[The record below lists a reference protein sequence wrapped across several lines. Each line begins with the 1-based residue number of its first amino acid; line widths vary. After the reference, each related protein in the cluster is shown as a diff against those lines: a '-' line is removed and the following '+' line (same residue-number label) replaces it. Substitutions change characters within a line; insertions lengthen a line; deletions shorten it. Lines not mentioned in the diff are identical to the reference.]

1 MLNTDALRFGLYM
14 AIATIIVALTA
25 VFGKFE
31 ERFVIAGVLNLS
43 QVLLAIIVG
52 GTGFYVGARSRSAGM
67 QSVIIT
73 GMVAS
78 LIVGVALVLIV
89 LVEASIDLTFIFPD
103 LKTDPIGPAL
113 TFGQELL
120 PGLVTLLVISLV
132 LGLLSSGLL
141 ALPDR
146 IRQIAIMALA
156 LTVVVGVLQSQ
167 INKIIT
173 LPDALALTVVAVS
186 AYLVSQRMLGRP
198 LLIRLFAGAA
208 LGAAFGL
215 GLALAA
221 AGGLEA
227 GGILSGSGDVP
238 RVLTTEVVVSIVI
251 FGITGVLGAT
261 MTAAPRGIF
270 YAGIG
275 LLVSLIILGGLNAQG
290 SMTVVMAVVT
300 FAILGITFWYMPG
313 FNAQAQAR
321 FEDLTPSA
329 QRSVRR
335 IAIGGALILMLVAPS
350 FLGQYITSVIDL
362 VGLYVIMGIGLTVT
376 IGYAGLLDLGYVA
389 FFAIGAYTVGILTT
403 PSLITCGGINPSEI
417 ARDDIATTCTGL
429 LTFWQAWPLSVLVA
443 GCAGLLLGIPIL
455 RLRGDYLAIVTLG
468 FGEIIRLIALSNT
481 FSPLLGGAQGIANI
495 PFPVLDLTALNPAWR
510 IGLGGATSIYYV
522 ILASVM
528 AAAFVVIRLGGTR
541 LGRAWRAMRAD
552 EDVARAMGIDV
563 VRIKLMAYATG
574 ASFAGLGGAIFGSWL
589 QGIFP
594 NSFTLLVS
602 INVVSMIIIGGM
614 GSIPGVMLGAFVLL
628 GLPEVLRELQ
638 DYRLLAFGVLLV
650 VTMLSKPQGLL
661 PPPIRRLSELAQSR
675 RASAQME
682 A

>member
-52 GTGFYVGARSRSAGM
+52 GTGLYVAARSQQSGM
-67 QSVIIT
+67 RTAVVT
-73 GMVAS
+73 GMLAS
-78 LIVGVALVLIV
+78 LIVGVGLALVVLI
-89 LVEASIDLTFIFPD
+89 EASIDLTFIFPD

-113 TFGQELL
+113 TFGLELL
-120 PGLVTLLVISLV
+120 PGLLALLALSLV
-132 LGLLSSGLL
+132 LGVISSALLMLPVRVRQVGL
-141 ALPDR
+141 
-146 IRQIAIMALA
+146 MALA

-167 INKIIT
+167 INKVIT
-173 LPDALALTVVAVS
+173 LPDALALAAVGGGGYI
-186 AYLVSQRMLGRP
+186 AGGRMIGRP
-198 LLIRLFAGAA
+198 LSIRLLAGTVI
-208 LGAAFGL
+208 G
-215 GLALAA
+215 AA
-221 AGGLEA
+221 AGLVLAVAAGSGLEA
-227 GGILSGSGDVP
+227 GSVLRGAGDMP
-238 RVLTTEVVVSIVI
+238 RLLTTDAAASMVV
-251 FGITGVLGAT
+251 FGVFGLVGV
-261 MTAAPRGIF
+261 MISAAPRGIF
-270 YAGIG
+270 YAGVG
-275 LLVSLIILGGLNAQG
+275 LLVAVIILGGLNAQG
-290 SMTVVMAVVT
+290 GMTLTMAV
-300 FAILGITFWYMPG
+300 ITFFILSFTFWFMPG
-313 FNAQAQAR
+313 FNRQAESR
-321 FEDLTPSA
+321 FEDLDPQA
-329 QRSVRR
+329 QQSVRR
-335 IAIGGALILMLVAPS
+335 IAVAIAFVLMLAAPS

-417 ARDDIATTCTGL
+417 ARADIATTCTGV
-429 LTFWQAWPLSVLVA
+429 LTFWQAWPLCILVA

-510 IGLGGATSIYYV
+510 IGLGGATSIYYL
-522 ILASVM
+522 ILAGVM
-528 AAAFVVIRLGGTR
+528 VAAFVVVRLGGTR

-563 VRIKLMAYATG
+563 VRIKLLAYATG

-614 GSIPGVMLGAFVLL
+614 GSIPGVILGAFVLI

-661 PPPIRRLSELAQSR
+661 PPPLRRLSEQALLYRAQKG
-675 RASAQME
+675 A
-682 A
+682 